1 MVSAG
6 GNVGETGKLRTSQST
21 PGTTHSPI
29 PAPERHDHGPR
40 YRTGKENRRE
50 ETQEAHKRLAFELL
64 APFRG
69 HFIVFIVFHSAGF
82 FVRAAFFP
90 PTV

>member
-40 YRTGKENRRE
+40 QSHAVQPVGPAKSQFEGAGRLILPLPGPREAGEKGAPTGR
-50 ETQEAHKRLAFELL
+50 H
-64 APFRG
+64 P
-69 HFIVFIVFHSAGF
+69 S
-82 FVRAAFFP
+82 
-90 PTV
+90 